1 MSDDWDLGR
10 HLQEGRRAISD
21 IRARGMAGQRNPVCH
36 HFSSHLDNVTV
47 DFSEHFGPLI
57 GVFQKFGI
65 EFDPSSLE
73 AWEQIAPD
81 EEWLVIRLPQMV
93 AIGSRDDLKYQGW
106 SYEPARMQPI
116 NATDFTVVRVGG
128 GA

>member
-1 MSDDWDLGR
+1 VSDDWDLGR

-21 IRARGMAGQRNPVCH
+21 IRAKGMAGQRSPVCH
-36 HFSSHLDNVTV
+36 HFSSHLDNVAV

-57 GVFQKFGI
+57 DTFREFGI

-81 EEWLVIRLPQMV
+81 EEWLGIRIPQML
-93 AIGSRDDLKYQGW
+93 ALASRDDLRYQGW
-106 SYEPARMQPI
+106 SYEPAHAQPV
-116 NATDFTVVRVGG
+116 NATDFVILRAGG
-128 GA
+128 